1 MSRTLW
7 TAPEIAHLV
16 RLYPDT
22 KTIDLAAAMGRK
34 LSSVHTKA
42 AALGLKKSAAF
53 NASKASG
60 RIQPGPP
67 GPGSKA
73 TQFKPGQ
80 KPWNTGRKGWQAGGR
95 SALTRFTTGMLPPN
109 TVPVGSYRII
119 TEKNGGQHLEQKVR
133 EVPGPSHKRWTPV
146 SRLVWE
152 AAHGPVPPGCIVVF
166 KPGRRT
172 LVLQDITLDRLECI
186 TRAEN
191 ARRNHPISSNPELAK
206 LCQLKGAITRQ
217 VNRITREHEQHQGHP
232 A

>member
-1 MSRTLW
+1 MSRTPW

-22 KTIDLAAAMGRK
+22 KTIDLASAMGRK

-60 RIQPGPP
+60 RIQPGPQ
-67 GPGSKA
+67 GPGSQA

-80 KPWNTGRKGWQAGGR
+80 KPWNNGRKGWQAGGR
-95 SALTRFTTGMLPPN
+95 SVGTQFHSGMLPTGTLPIG
-109 TVPVGSYRII
+109 TYRVI
-119 TEKNGGQHLEQKVR
+119 TEKSGGQHLEQKVR
-133 EVPGPSHKRWTPV
+133 EVPGPSNRRWTPV

-152 AAHGPVPPGCIVVF
+152 AAHGAVPAGCIVVF
-166 KPGRRT
+166 KPGQRT

-191 ARRNHPISSNPELAK
+191 AKRNHPISSNPELAK

-217 VNRITREHEQHQGHP
+217 VNRITREHEQQGHP

>member
-1 MSRTLW
+1 MSRTPW

-22 KTIDLAAAMGRK
+22 KTIELAAAMGRK

-60 RIQPGPP
+60 RIQ
-67 GPGSKA
+67 
-73 TQFKPGQ
+73 PGQ

-133 EVPGPSHKRWTPV
+133 EVPGPNHKRWTPV

-152 AAHGPVPPGCIVVF
+152 AAHGPVPHGCIVVF

-191 ARRNHPISSNPELAK
+191 ARRNHPLSSNPELAK